1 LTRYVKSIRI
11 KNGKRIVDPVK
22 IIDTSEPEPTLII
35 PTPTEKIFLNA
46 IDFFLERYNKNKST
60 QGHWVNLDR
69 KIAVIPIMRCASSSI
84 DAVLSKHSDWKKFNN
99 RECSKDYKFFTVW
112 RDPYVRFISALSREL
127 SDICDEHKGN
137 EKEIIHKTVTAWSD
151 NPDLILD
158 LDHTISQTEYCR
170 QVMPNHA
177 RITIFKIDKI
187 KTMLSNLITGPGK
200 HVVMPHLNPS
210 VDYQLDIKK
219 FFDSEKNF
227 MKKWC
232 EQKYKE
238 DYDVWER
245 LLNSD
250 TLSIIEEY

>member
-1 LTRYVKSIRI
+1 MTRYVKSIRI

-112 RDPYVRFISALSREL
+112 RDPYIRFISALSREL
-127 SDICDEHKGN
+127 SR
-137 EKEIIHKTVTAWSD
+137 
-151 NPDLILD
+151 IL
-158 LDHTISQTEYCR
+158 
-170 QVMPNHA
+170 
-177 RITIFKIDKI
+177 F
-187 KTMLSNLITGPGK
+187 
-200 HVVMPHLNPS
+200 
-210 VDYQLDIKK
+210 
-219 FFDSEKNF
+219 
-227 MKKWC
+227 
-232 EQKYKE
+232 
-238 DYDVWER
+238 
-245 LLNSD
+245 
-250 TLSIIEEY
+250 

>member
-1 LTRYVKSIRI
+1 MPDVKNVRI
-11 KNGKRIVDPVK
+11 KNGIRIVESFET
-22 IIDTSEPEPTLII
+22 IDTSDPEPTLVI
-35 PTPTEKIFLNA
+35 PTQTEKIFLSA
-46 IDFFLERYNKNKST
+46 IDAFLSRHRKNRYA
-60 QGHWVNLDR
+60 QGHWVCLNR
-69 KIAVIPIMRCASSSI
+69 KIAVIPIMRSASSSI
-84 DAVLSKHSDWKKFNN
+84 DAVLSRHADWKKFNN

-112 RDPYVRFISALSREL
+112 RDPYIRFISALSREL

-170 QVMPNHA
+170 QVVPNHA

-187 KTMLSNLITGPGK
+187 KTMLSNLITDPGK

-210 VDYQLDIKK
+210 ADYHSDIKK